1 MALGVAVI
9 KALQQ
14 LGISDCGL
22 KWPNDILRQQRK
34 LGGILVEISGETGGP
49 CHAVIGLGLNFYL
62 SQQQAEII
70 TQPWTDISTALG
82 TQAYSRRNELI
93 ALLLNQLMPLLADY
107 SSAYIQ
113 QYVDE
118 WRKFDAMLGKTVTIY
133 IGEQTYQGMIM
144 GINDEGLLI
153 LKTIDG
159 QLRHFAS
166 GEVSFSQS

>member
-1 MALGVAVI
+1 M
-9 KALQQ
+9 
-14 LGISDCGL
+14 
-22 KWPNDILRQQRK
+22 
-34 LGGILVEISGETGGP
+34 
-49 CHAVIGLGLNFYL
+49 
-62 SQQQAEII
+62 
-70 TQPWTDISTALG
+70 G